1 MQNIMESNPNFI
13 FITVPRWEDLSSQKK
28 RRGRGK
34 KKKTSSSKCNK
45 TSKTSQNKLLASKNI
60 WEERVDVYLGGE
72 GL

>member
-1 MQNIMESNPNFI
+1 MESNPNFI

-28 RRGRGK
+28 GEEGE